1 MRTFFLFYVV
11 PCNALM
17 SLRGAKRRGN
27 LPEGNRIAF
36 GKRCCLRSDVA
47 FGAMLLSQRCV
58 PLARY
63 VQNPLRH

>member
-36 GKRCCLRSDVA
+36 GAMLPSARCCLRNDVCLWHD
-47 FGAMLLSQRCV
+47 MSKTLCDIKM
-58 PLARY
+58 P
-63 VQNPLRH
+63 